1 MSNSPARRRVRFPGI
16 SSRAW
21 EHPADRS
28 ALVALRA
35 LPGFDTLLKTMDGL
49 FRGRKQRL
57 MFLASAVRVGE
68 RQFPELDRLLTDAVL
83 TLDAQ
88 ERPELYVLQ
97 SPEVNAVSIG
107 MQQPFI
113 VLTTG
118 LLDLMEHEELRVVIG
133 HELGHVLSGHAVY
146 QTMLGHL
153 LRVAGNFGW
162 LPVGGWSLRAL
173 IAALYEWSRKSELS
187 GDRAGLLVSQ
197 DPHASIRV
205 MMKIAGG
212 AGLAQM
218 DTVAFMEQ
226 AAEYESTGDARD
238 SLAKLMN
245 VELQTHPFSVM
256 RAGQIRSWVDH
267 GEYKAILSG
276 KYPLRVDDPQASVT
290 DQVKAAA
297 RSYRD
302 NLTTSKDPLTQKV
315 VGATRNLGGA
325 AQNAGQNVAS
335 ALATLWRQA
344 NQGGTDI
351 DGSAD
356 EGPAGAPRP

>member
-1 MSNSPARRRVRFPGI
+1 
-16 SSRAW
+16 
-21 EHPADRS
+21 
-28 ALVALRA
+28 
-35 LPGFDTLLKTMDGL
+35 
-49 FRGRKQRL
+49 
-57 MFLASAVRVGE
+57 
-68 RQFPELDRLLTDAVL
+68 
-83 TLDAQ
+83 
-88 ERPELYVLQ
+88 
-97 SPEVNAVSIG
+97 
-107 MQQPFI
+107 
-113 VLTTG
+113 
-118 LLDLMEHEELRVVIG
+118 VVIG

-212 AGLAQM
+212 ARLAQM

>member
-1 MSNSPARRRVRFPGI
+1 MSNVPERKRIRFPGI
-16 SSRAW
+16 SSLAW

-35 LPGFDTLLKTMDGL
+35 LPGFDTLLRTMDGM
-49 FRGRKQRL
+49 FRGRQQRL

-83 TLDAQ
+83 VLDSPQ
-88 ERPELYVLQ
+88 RPELFVLQ
-97 SPEVNAVSIG
+97 TPQVNAMTLG
-107 MQQPFI
+107 MQEPFI

-118 LLDLMEHEELRVVIG
+118 LLDLMDHDELRVVIG
-133 HELGHVLSGHAVY
+133 HELGHVMSGHAVY

-173 IAALYEWSRKSELS
+173 IAALYEWSLKSELS

-197 DPHASIRV
+197 DPHAAIRS
-205 MMKIAGG
+205 MMKTAGG
-212 AGLAQM
+212 AHFGQM

-226 AAEYESTGDARD
+226 AAEYESSGDARD
-238 SLAKLMN
+238 GLAKLMN
-245 VELQTHPFSVM
+245 IELETHPFSVM
-256 RAGQIRSWVDH
+256 RAGQIRSWVDN
-267 GEYKAILSG
+267 GDYKAILG
-276 KYPLRVDDPQASVT
+276 GHYPLRTDDPQASVSE
-290 DQVKAAA
+290 QVKAAA

-302 NLTTSKDPLTQKV
+302 TMATSKDPLTQKV

-325 AQNAGQNVAS
+325 AQNAGQSVSS
-335 ALATLWRQA
+335 ALAALWRQA
-344 NQGGTDI
+344 NQGGTDV
-351 DGSAD
+351 DGLSD
-356 EGPAGAPRP
+356 DDPAAPNP

>member
-1 MSNSPARRRVRFPGI
+1 
-16 SSRAW
+16 
-21 EHPADRS
+21 
-28 ALVALRA
+28 
-35 LPGFDTLLKTMDGL
+35 MDGM
-49 FRGRKQRL
+49 FQGRKQRL
-57 MFLASAVRVGE
+57 MFLASAIRVGE
-68 RQFPELDRLLTDAVL
+68 RQFSELDRLLSDAVL
-83 TLDAQ
+83 ILDAP

-97 SPEVNAVSIG
+97 TPQVNAMSIG

-118 LLDLMEHEELRVVIG
+118 MLDLMDHDELRVVIG

-153 LRVAGNFGW
+153 LRVANNFGW

-197 DPHASIRV
+197 DPHAAIRV
-205 MMKIAGG
+205 MMKTAGG
-212 AGLAQM
+212 ARLAQM

-226 AAEYESTGDARD
+226 AAEYESSGDARD

-245 VELQTHPFSVM
+245 IELETHPFSVM
-256 RAGQIRSWVDH
+256 RAGQLRSWIDD
-267 GEYKAILSG
+267 GEYKAILG
-276 KYPLRVDDPQASVT
+276 GQYPRRVDDPQASVT

-302 NLTTSKDPLTQKV
+302 NLATSKDPLTQKV
-315 VGATRNLGGA
+315 VGATRNIGGA
-325 AQNAGQNVAS
+325 AQNAGQSVAS

-344 NQGGTDI
+344 NQGGPDI
-351 DGSAD
+351 DGSTD
-356 EGPAGAPRP
+356 DNPGDSPPRR